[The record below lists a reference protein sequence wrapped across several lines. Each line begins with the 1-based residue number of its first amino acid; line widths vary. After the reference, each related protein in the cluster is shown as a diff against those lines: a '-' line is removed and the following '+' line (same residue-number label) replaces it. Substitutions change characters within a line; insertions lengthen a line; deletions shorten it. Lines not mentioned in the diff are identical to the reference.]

1 MSKFLLSLILSLG
14 LVASAMAQEAPDALV
29 RNVSNEMSEVVR
41 TDKAIQGGDVKR
53 MIEVVETRILKYFDF
68 SRMTGLAVGREW
80 RNASAE
86 QKTAL
91 TSEFRTLL
99 VRSYANALGQYKNQ
113 TIDVKPLKMK
123 ADDTEVVVRSEVRQ
137 PGSKPIAID
146 YDMAKGGEGWK
157 VFDVSVAGVSLVTN
171 YRETFGQEIKA
182 GGIDGLIKT
191 LRDKN
196 QQSAAKLAEAG
207 KK

>member
-1 MSKFLLSLILSLG
+1 MNKFLAALIFALG
-14 LVASAMAQEAPDALV
+14 ISSVAIAQDAPDVLV

-41 TDKAIQGGDVKR
+41 SDKAIQAGDVKR

-68 SRMTGLAVGREW
+68 PRMTGLAVGREW
-80 RNASAE
+80 RNASPE
-86 QKTAL
+86 QKASL

-99 VRSYANALGQYKNQ
+99 VRSYANAIGQYKSQ
-113 TIDVKPLKMK
+113 TIEVKPLKTK
-123 ADDTEVVVRSEVRQ
+123 AEDTEAVVRSEIRQ
-137 PGSKPIAID
+137 PGSKPITID
-146 YDMAKGGEGWK
+146 YDMAKGADGWK
-157 VFDVSVAGVSLVTN
+157 VFDVAVAGVSLVTN
-171 YRETFGQEIKA
+171 YRETFGQEIKS

>member
-1 MSKFLLSLILSLG
+1 MTRFLAILALTLG
-14 LVASAMAQEAPDALV
+14 FSTAALAQEAPDVLV

-41 TDKAIQGGDVKR
+41 TDKAVQAGDVKR

-80 RNASAE
+80 RTASAD
-86 QKTAL
+86 QKTSL

-99 VRSYANALGQYKNQ
+99 VRSYANAIGQYKNQ
-113 TIDVKPLKMK
+113 TVDVKPLKAK
-123 ADDTEVVVRSEVRQ
+123 PEDTEVVVRSEIKQ
-137 PGSKPIAID
+137 AGSKPITID
-146 YDMAKGGEGWK
+146 YDMAKAADGWK

-182 GGIDGLIKT
+182 GGIDGLIKA

>member
-1 MSKFLLSLILSLG
+1 MSKFLAALVLVLG
-14 LVASAMAQEAPDALV
+14 LSAPVLAQEAPDALV
-29 RNVSNEMSEVVR
+29 RNVSNEMSEIVR
-41 TDKAIQGGDVKR
+41 TDKAIQSGDVKR
-53 MIEVVETRILKYFDF
+53 MIEVVETRILKHFDF

-80 RNASAE
+80 RSASAE

-91 TSEFRTLL
+91 TAEFRTLL

-113 TIDVKPLKMK
+113 TIEVKPLKAK
-123 ADDTEVVVRSEVRQ
+123 PEETEVVVRSEIRQ
-137 PGSKPIAID
+137 PGSKPITLD
-146 YDMAKGGEGWK
+146 YDMAKGNEGWR
-157 VFDVSVAGVSLVTN
+157 VFDVAVAGVSLVTN
-171 YRETFGQEIKA
+171 YRETFSQEIKA
-182 GGIDGLIKT
+182 GGLDGLIKT